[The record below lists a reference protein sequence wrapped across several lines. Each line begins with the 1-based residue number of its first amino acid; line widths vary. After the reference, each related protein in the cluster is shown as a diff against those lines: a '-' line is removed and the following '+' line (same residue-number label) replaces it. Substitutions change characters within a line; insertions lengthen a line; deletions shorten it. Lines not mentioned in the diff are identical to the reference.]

1 MVCHFKAS
9 LKDFTSTSLKKKY
22 CLLHV
27 KPFTKIIYIHSIY
40 MYIKSIFKI
49 VYKRKKPQTKKKS
62 IKVKSIKEQPFLTKI
77 CIYV

>member
-1 MVCHFKAS
+1 
-9 LKDFTSTSLKKKY
+9 
-22 CLLHV
+22 
-27 KPFTKIIYIHSIY
+27 